1 MTLTPLKTEYTIS
14 MYPNDPN
21 ADPQTE
27 YLRFERIRVNT
38 INYDQDQDLD
48 SLPVRPEREDGEI
61 EWRYENRLWQ
71 WELAT
76 RRVLQPDAGKFH
88 PPTVPDNLRDQ
99 FFQPGTDILRPE
111 KMVDLRRD
119 YGNRGLQVIVKLANI
134 ELTPDEPEYEGGTC
148 KYILSSTELSSKL
161 GAEFPI

>member
-1 MTLTPLKTEYTIS
+1 
-14 MYPNDPN
+14 
-21 ADPQTE
+21 
-27 YLRFERIRVNT
+27 
-38 INYDQDQDLD
+38 
-48 SLPVRPEREDGEI
+48 
-61 EWRYENRLWQ
+61 
-71 WELAT
+71 
-76 RRVLQPDAGKFH
+76 VLQPDAGKFH

-134 ELTPDEPEYEGGTC
+134 ELTPDETEYEGGTC